1 MRILYLCFD
10 EGIDLAGL
18 KGASIHIRNFVRALA
33 DLGHEVTIVCSRV
46 SSPSSLE
53 GELHAQIYPSPLPS
67 WNQAIAKSV
76 RSANRFVG
84 REARRNV
91 DSVRAL
97 HNLMFL
103 REAAK
108 AARELDPDFIYE
120 RYSLW
125 GMAGHR
131 LARNRSI
138 PLVLEVNAP
147 LAYEQQRYRAGLTC
161 PPLARS
167 IERRIWRKADLLIA
181 VSESLRNQL
190 QRAGVKPERIRVLP
204 NAADPR
210 LFHGELDS
218 KPTTEQLNLDGRFVI
233 GFVGTFK
240 QWHGVDFLLSAFGEL
255 HRADPSTHLLL
266 VGEGP
271 LRQGVEEQVRKMGL
285 QEAVTFTRGVAHE
298 DVPRYLAAM
307 DVAVAPYPANEQFYY
322 SPIKLFEYMA
332 AGRAVVASR
341 IGQVAEVVVDGST
354 GLLFEPG
361 DRAGLIN
368 CLRHLQRD
376 PALRSELGRRA
387 SVACSE
393 HTWIGNAARVIDWV
407 EPMTKR
413 KRSLTVSVPVSD
425 GEGHGSAMGFAT
437 KGQERITHEHS

>member
-18 KGASIHIRNFVRALA
+18 KGASIHIRNFVRALT

-46 SSPSSLE
+46 GSQNSLE
-53 GELHAQIYPSPLPS
+53 GELHAQIRPSPLPS

-91 DSVRAL
+91 DAVRAL

-108 AARELDPDFIYE
+108 AAREFDPDFIYE

-161 PPLARS
+161 PPLARW

-181 VSESLRNQL
+181 VSESLRSQL
-190 QRAGVKPERIRVLP
+190 QQAGVKPERIRVLP
-204 NAADPR
+204 NAANPR
-210 LFHGELDS
+210 LFHMQLDG
-218 KPTTEQLNLDGRFVI
+218 KPAREQLNLDGRFVI

-240 QWHGVDFLLSAFGEL
+240 QWHGVDFLLSAFGDL

-266 VGEGP
+266 VGDGP
-271 LRQGVEEQVRKMGL
+271 LRQGFEEEVRKMGL
-285 QEAVTFTRGVAHE
+285 REAVTFTGGVAHE
-298 DVPRYLAAM
+298 EVPQYLAAM
-307 DVAVAPYPANEQFYY
+307 DVAVTPYPANDQFYY

-341 IGQVAEVVVDGST
+341 IGQVAEVVVDGAT

-361 DRAGLIN
+361 DRAGLTN
-368 CLRHLQRD
+368 CLQRLRND
-376 PALRSELGRRA
+376 PALRNELGRRA
-387 SVACSE
+387 AAACSK
-393 HTWIGNAARVIDWV
+393 HTWNGNAARVIDWV
-407 EPMTKR
+407 EPMANR
-413 KRSLTVSVPVSD
+413 NRLLAVS
-425 GEGHGSAMGFAT
+425 A
-437 KGQERITHEHS
+437 